1 MAELTIFMSGALD
14 PAHVILR
21 CDFTTLEASDNKR
34 AQACTAS
41 SRPRLLIYPCANAIA
56 F

>member
-1 MAELTIFMSGALD
+1 MAGLTICMRGVLD

-21 CDFTTLEASDNKR
+21 CDFTTLEASDNK
-34 AQACTAS
+34 AASMPAS
-41 SRPRLLIYPCANAIA
+41 SKLRLLIYPCAKAIA